1 MSITQQSAVAEYI
14 WQDRQIRFDIPVA
27 QLQPRKGETV
37 VDSINQ
43 VEDTKG
49 NNGDKGSLII
59 TNLRLIWFGDS
70 NQRINLSVG
79 FDCILNTE
87 IKDTNSL
94 LKGTTQALFLR
105 TRYEQSKYEF
115 IFTSLVKNSPR
126 LFTSFQAV
134 IRSYETT
141 KMYRDLK
148 LRGAIVQDKQVM
160 ILPKE

>member
-1 MSITQQSAVAEYI
+1 MAIIQQSAIADFI
-14 WQDRQIRFDIPVA
+14 WQDREIRFDIPVL
-27 QLQPRKGETV
+27 QLQPRKGELI

-70 NQRINLSVG
+70 NQRINLSIG

-87 IKDTNSL
+87 IKETNSM

-105 TRYEQSKYEF
+105 TRFE
-115 IFTSLVKNSPR
+115 
-126 LFTSFQAV
+126 
-134 IRSYETT
+134 
-141 KMYRDLK
+141 
-148 LRGAIVQDKQVM
+148 
-160 ILPKE
+160 